1 MILGEVTEINTVW
14 LQYNY
19 VDYIQYNKNSFSEDD
34 SVNLLVVWREECK
47 ESQNITGIH
56 FGVR

>member
-19 VDYIQYNKNSFSEDD
+19 VDYIQYNKKSFSEDD
-34 SVNLLVVWREECK
+34 SMNLLVVWREECK
-47 ESQNITGIH
+47 KS
-56 FGVR
+56 